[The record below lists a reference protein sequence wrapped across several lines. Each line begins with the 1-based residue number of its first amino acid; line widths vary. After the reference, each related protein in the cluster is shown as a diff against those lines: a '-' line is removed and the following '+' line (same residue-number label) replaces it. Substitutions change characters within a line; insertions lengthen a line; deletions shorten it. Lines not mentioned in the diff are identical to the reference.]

1 MTLAFFALAYWG
13 LVIRNSMRRTHE
25 QLGAQH
31 WERIALSRQS
41 LDVWLS
47 LMLGA
52 FLLVEVL
59 LESVTAFAIAVS
71 ILLAACLLV
80 ISMRSRRTQNAPGS
94 PTPTERT
101 GGVRYWVFLHAV
113 AMIAFT
119 GGWIALLVVA
129 HNSKQPTRPPLS
141 SCSRPSVTS
150 IPGVSG
156 SIVVGVC
163 N

>member
-1 MTLAFFALAYWG
+1 MPVAVAMTLAFFALAYWG

-71 ILLAACLLV
+71 ILLAACLARH
-80 ISMRSRRTQNAPGS
+80 SQCAAGEHRTRR
-94 PTPTERT
+94 
-101 GGVRYWVFLHAV
+101 GVR
-113 AMIAFT
+113 
-119 GGWIALLVVA
+119 
-129 HNSKQPTRPPLS
+129 RPPS
-141 SCSRPSVTS
+141 
-150 IPGVSG
+150 GQEVSAIG
-156 SIVVGVC
+156 S
-163 N
+163 

>member
-1 MTLAFFALAYWG
+1 MPVAVAMTLAFFALAYWG
-13 LVIRNSMRRTHE
+13 LVIRNSMRRTHG
-25 QLGAQH
+25 QLCAQH

-80 ISMRSRRTQNAPGS
+80 ILNAQPAN
-94 PTPTERT
+94 TERA
-101 GGVRYWVFLHAV
+101 GESD
-113 AMIAFT
+113 
-119 GGWIALLVVA
+119 A
-129 HNSKQPTRPPLS
+129 HRAD
-141 SCSRPSVTS
+141 RR
-150 IPGVSG
+150 
-156 SIVVGVC
+156 
-163 N
+163 